1 MFMTAPSNAA
11 ASLSRDLARIARALR
26 AGANKSSLPLSSLSA
41 LWVLNDAGE
50 PIRLSDLAERENL
63 TVPTMSRIVT
73 GLERDGLVVRTADP
87 ADGRASLL
95 VPSESGVE
103 LVNGNRSRRVQA
115 LERALDGLDA
125 TERDVLA
132 RALRKV
138 AEELTERPAE

>member
-1 MFMTAPSNAA
+1 MTASNNAA
-11 ASLSRDLARIARALR
+11 ASVSRDLARIARALR

-41 LWVLNDAGE
+41 LWVLLDTGV
-50 PIRLSDLAERENL
+50 PIRLSELAERENL

-95 VPSESGVE
+95 APSETGIE
-103 LVNGNRSRRVQA
+103 LGNGNRSRRIQA
-115 LERALDGLDA
+115 LEKALAGLDE

-132 RALRKV
+132 RSLRKI
-138 AEELTERPAE
+138 AEELAERPEK